1 MTLVTPSEN
10 KVKKYIYSTTTELVV
25 LLISIS
31 LAHSPLNSAEFS
43 TVKLGVTFLGT

>member
-10 KVKKYIYSTTTELVV
+10 KVKKYIYSATELVV
-25 LLISIS
+25 LISIN

-43 TVKLGVTFLGT
+43 TVKLGVTFLGR